1 MPAIGLLHADSWRRN
16 YRGAY
21 SDDYL
26 DHEVFA
32 DRLAVWTERLT
43 DPPDDTGTVVAHVE
57 AEIVG
62 FAHVV
67 FDHDPEW
74 GALLDN
80 LHVTHDLKGLGVGTK
95 LMAEVARA
103 VLDRSHP
110 TSLYLWVLEQNLAG
124 QSFYNARGGQNVE
137 RVSRD
142 PDPGHRLRYW
152 WSDPAVLL

>member
-1 MPAIGLLHADSWRRN
+1 
-16 YRGAY
+16 
-21 SDDYL
+21 
-26 DHEVFA
+26 VFA
-32 DRLAVWTERLT
+32 DRLAVWTARLCA
-43 DPPDDTGTVVAHVE
+43 PDSRGETCTVVAHVG

-103 VLDRSHP
+103 VLNRSRP
-110 TSLYLWVLEQNLAG
+110 TTLYLYVLEQNVAG
-124 QSFYNARGGQNVE
+124 QAFYNARGGQSME

-142 PDPGHRLRYW
+142 PDPGYRLRYW